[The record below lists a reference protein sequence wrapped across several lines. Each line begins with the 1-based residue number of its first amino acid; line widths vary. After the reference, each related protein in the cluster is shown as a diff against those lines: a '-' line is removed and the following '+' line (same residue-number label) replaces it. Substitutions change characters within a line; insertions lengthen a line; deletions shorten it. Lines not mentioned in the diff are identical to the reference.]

1 MRAVLPQR
9 IALFAALLSAV
20 PAAAG
25 QGEDYRALVAA
36 LDAWHPERARP
47 IYDDMRRRD
56 PEDPLTLLAA
66 TRLHFETGDY
76 EAAAASWD
84 ALQTTAGPL
93 AAYSDLG
100 ELVKRTRAATSNMAP
115 TRSKRFEVW
124 TESGSD
130 RMLAPFVLE
139 TLEAGLD
146 ALIADLGIEIPASV
160 LPLRVEVYPDVARFV
175 EVSTLTRKEVETSG
189 TVALC
194 KFHRMMIVSPRRMA
208 RGYRWRDTLMH
219 ELVHFVL
226 SRATDNRLPLWLHEG
241 IAKFEER
248 RWSSSEVG
256 RLHPI
261 QSSILAE
268 ARARNVWV
276 PFRDMM
282 PSLAK
287 LDSGWKT
294 ALAFSEVTLLVSHIV
309 EDGGMPALRKVIR
322 AFAESPAAGY
332 AALGVADEEA
342 MWERFRVRAAATPFV
357 AVPGYKFIPPSV
369 AEDETA
375 AEPEPISEARARK
388 FSRLG
393 DLLRDEGRWQ
403 AAITEYSKA
412 EELLGHRP
420 APLGL
425 RRAEA
430 FMVGGRYVEAESEL
444 RDLLTRDPDRATAH
458 WLLGR
463 IALFRGDPASALRSY
478 ETAFGIT
485 PFHGE
490 VLDGLVEA
498 AAKSGD
504 DQQIRRWS
512 TAREVWLA
520 ARNEHR

>member
-1 MRAVLPQR
+1 MRAFRPPL
-9 IALFAALLSAV
+9 LGLLAALLTAV

-25 QGEDYRALVAA
+25 QGEDYRALAAA
-36 LDAWHPERARP
+36 LDAWRPERARP
-47 IYDDMRRRD
+47 IYDDMRRRA

-76 EAAAASWD
+76 AAAEASWD
-84 ALQTTAGPL
+84 ALRTTAGPL

-100 ELVKRTRAATSNMAP
+100 DLVKRTRAATADMAP
-115 TRSKRFEVW
+115 MRSKRFEVW
-124 TESGSD
+124 TEPGPD

-139 TLEAGLD
+139 TLESGLD
-146 ALIADLGIEIPASV
+146 ALIADLGIEIPTSV
-160 LPLRVEVYPDVARFV
+160 LPLRVEIYPDVARFV

-248 RWSSSEVG
+248 RWSTSEVG

-268 ARARNVWV
+268 ARARNVWI

-322 AFAESPAAGY
+322 AFGDSPAAGY
-332 AALGVADEEA
+332 AALGVADECHVGALPGEGVGDA
-342 MWERFRVRAAATPFV
+342 VCRRAGLQVHSAERRRRRDGGRARADRRGARPQAFAARGPSARRRSLAGGDHRIHEGRGIARPPAGAARSAAGRGLHGRRALRRSRGRAA
-357 AVPGYKFIPPSV
+357 
-369 AEDETA
+369 
-375 AEPEPISEARARK
+375 
-388 FSRLG
+388 
-393 DLLRDEGRWQ
+393 
-403 AAITEYSKA
+403 
-412 EELLGHRP
+412 
-420 APLGL
+420 
-425 RRAEA
+425 
-430 FMVGGRYVEAESEL
+430 
-444 RDLLTRDPDRATAH
+444 
-458 WLLGR
+458 
-463 IALFRGDPASALRSY
+463 
-478 ETAFGIT
+478 
-485 PFHGE
+485 
-490 VLDGLVEA
+490 
-498 AAKSGD
+498 
-504 DQQIRRWS
+504 
-512 TAREVWLA
+512 
-520 ARNEHR
+520 